1 MELLDVDCPFR
12 ILPGV
17 VRSQAPSLPGPD
29 KGRHLPAG
37 CRAGRGN
44 LYVSHVLR
52 GRDLLIDMLLSR
64 DHLVVTS
71 ECESDAK
78 SMKSWRDD
86 MFIIAFVAVAGLS
99 TAAAGS
105 PNEKWQHCFGTLGCS
120 RGRESVLHETPT
132 WCLGAVAVCTLLEF
146 DSVFTCAI
154 GQMRPLPVF
163 RGLFGMPVGLPPD
176 HDRDA
181 IF

>member
-1 MELLDVDCPFR
+1 M
-12 ILPGV
+12 
-17 VRSQAPSLPGPD
+17 VRSQALPLPGAD

-71 ECESDAK
+71 ECEPDAK

-86 MFIIAFVAVAGLS
+86 MFIIEFVAVAGLS

-105 PNEKWQHCFGTLGCS
+105 PNEKWQHCLGTLASSC
-120 RGRESVLHETPT
+120 GRESVLHETPK
-132 WCLGAVAVCTLLEF
+132 WCLGSVAVCTLLEF
-146 DSVFTCAI
+146 DFRIACP
-154 GQMRPLPVF
+154 MRLQVCS
-163 RGLFGMPVGLPPD
+163 
-176 HDRDA
+176 
-181 IF
+181 